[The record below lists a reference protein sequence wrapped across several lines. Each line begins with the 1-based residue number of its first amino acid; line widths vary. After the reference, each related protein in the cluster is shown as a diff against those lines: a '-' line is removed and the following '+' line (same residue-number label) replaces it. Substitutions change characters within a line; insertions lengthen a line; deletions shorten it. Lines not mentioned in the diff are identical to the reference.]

1 MVLAV
6 VTALCRRLC
15 PGPAPRLS
23 GAATALQFAADLNEI
38 ASNIGSSRL
47 GLVLLRHG
55 YDYFASSVALFQV
68 AKRVSGLTQFV
79 SPVDDWSY
87 LSRLHQIGQDYHVLF
102 IELRDVG
109 DEFLTHEP

>member
-6 VTALCRRLC
+6 VTALCRRLG

-55 YDYFASSVALFQV
+55 YDHLASSMSLFQV
-68 AKRVSGLTQFV
+68 SKSVSGLTQFV
-79 SPVDDWSY
+79 SPVDDRRH
-87 LSRLHQIGQDYHVLF
+87 LSGLHEIGQDHHVLF
-102 IELRDVG
+102 VELRDVA
-109 DEFLTHEP
+109 DEF

>member
-1 MVLAV
+1 
-6 VTALCRRLC
+6 
-15 PGPAPRLS
+15 APRLS

-68 AKRVSGLTQFV
+68 AKRVSRFTQFV
-79 SPVDDWSY
+79 SPVDDRCH
-87 LSRLHQIGQDYHVLF
+87 LSGLHEIGQDHHVLF
-102 IELRDVG
+102 VELRDVT
-109 DEFLTHEP
+109 DELLADKP